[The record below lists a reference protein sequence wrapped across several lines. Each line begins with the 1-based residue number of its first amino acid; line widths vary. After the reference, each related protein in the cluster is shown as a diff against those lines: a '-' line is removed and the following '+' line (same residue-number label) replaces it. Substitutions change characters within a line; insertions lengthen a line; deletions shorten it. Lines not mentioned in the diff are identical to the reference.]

1 MHIPTNLPAGVTIAM
16 VDGQLRFRAR
26 ASRNGKRTSLGT
38 FLTAEAAA
46 KAIVDYKY
54 GFIEASIVEHKT
66 SIQAKATEAEME
78 TYFDLLSTVP
88 PHELDSSSIML
99 IDGTVI
105 PSHIIAEYINKLYG
119 TEE

>member
-38 FLTAEAAA
+38 FLTVEAAA

-54 GFIEASIVEHKT
+54 GFIQSSIAEHKET
-66 SIQAKATEAEME
+66 IQAKATEME
-78 TYFDLLSTVP
+78 IEKYFELLSGVP
-88 PHELDSSSIML
+88 PHELDSSGSML
-99 IDGTVI
+99 VDDIVI
-105 PSHIIAEYINKLYG
+105 PAHVIASYISKLYG
-119 TEE
+119 EE